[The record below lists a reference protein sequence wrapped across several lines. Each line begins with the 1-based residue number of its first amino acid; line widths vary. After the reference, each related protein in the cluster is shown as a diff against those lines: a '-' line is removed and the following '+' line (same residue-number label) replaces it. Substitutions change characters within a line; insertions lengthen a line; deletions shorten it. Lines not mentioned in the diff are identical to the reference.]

1 MNIFDSLIGLDEYIV
16 HLRKLGYDARRA
28 TAEERQGLHTG
39 LLARDNHCICVQGRT
54 FDMISLRTEGW
65 VGPWDNLRLR
75 SGTVSVGGVPLRSR
89 TVLPLRTHYLVF
101 CEPPQARADLA
112 AELRLRTRGVV
123 KRKVVGGS
131 WAGQRLALRL
141 NLDRE
146 AVKALRRLLG
156 PSEKLEVIPEPAAG
170 CVRIAHRAVRVL
182 EFNLFKA
189 GLVSFQ
195 QDLAPPE
202 LLRVLERVAG
212 HVRDCLDETE
222 MQAEL

>member
-1 MNIFDSLIGLDEYIV
+1 MHRPKTSVRRRCHWDRRCPPPWTTIGANTV
-16 HLRKLGYDARRA
+16 H
-28 TAEERQGLHTG
+28 
-39 LLARDNHCICVQGRT
+39 
-54 FDMISLRTEGW
+54 S
-65 VGPWDNLRLR
+65 
-75 SGTVSVGGVPLRSR
+75 
-89 TVLPLRTHYLVF
+89 THF
-101 CEPPQARADLA
+101 A
-112 AELRLRTRGVV
+112 
-123 KRKVVGGS
+123 

-222 MQAEL
+222 VQAEL